1 MAISDISLTAGMR
14 SNLVSL
20 QGTVDLLN
28 RTQERLASGK
38 RVNSPLDNATNYF
51 VAKSHMDRAGDLSV
65 RKDGMGE
72 AIQTV
77 KAANEGITAIT
88 DLIASAKGI
97 AQSALSAGTA
107 EAATLAAQFNSI
119 LDQID
124 TAAADSGYKGT
135 NLLSATA
142 AERTLEVKFNEA
154 GDSKLTI
161 TGSDATTSSAGLN
174 IADAASNWAT
184 ATNINTAITALD
196 RALTNLRTQRQDPVL
211 QPQHHHHAGRL
222 HAVDDQ
228 RSLGG
233 RHEPHG
239 SRHQRG
245 GCQHAHAPG
254 PTVPG
259 HDGTQP
265 LRPGGAV
272 CPEVVLVTG
281 T

>member
-77 KAANEGITAIT
+77 KAANEGIVAIT

-97 AQSALSAGTA
+97 AQSALSAGTS
-107 EAATLAAQFNSI
+107 EASTLGAQFNSI
-119 LDQID
+119 LRQID
-124 TAAADSGYKGT
+124 TVAADSGYKGT

-142 AERTLEVKFNEA
+142 AERSLTVKFDES
-154 GDSKLTI
+154 GDSSLTI
-161 TGSDATTSSAGLN
+161 TGSNATTSTAGLN
-174 IADAASNWAT
+174 IADAANNWAT
-184 ATNINTAITALD
+184 ASNINTAITALD
-196 RALTNLRTQRQDPVL
+196 SALTSLRTSAKTLSSNLNIITTRDAFTQSMINVLSEGATNLTAADTNEEGANMLMLQVRQ
-211 QPQHHHHAGRL
+211 
-222 HAVDDQ
+222 
-228 RSLGG
+228 SLGTTAL
-233 RHEPHG
+233 
-239 SRHQRG
+239 SLSAQAA
-245 GCQHAHAPG
+245 QS
-254 PTVPG
+254 V
-259 HDGTQP
+259 
-265 LRPGGAV
+265 LR
-272 CPEVVLVTG
+272 LF
-281 T
+281 

>member
-28 RTQERLASGK
+28 RTQERLATGK
-38 RVNSPLDNATNYF
+38 KVNSPLDNATNYF

-77 KAANEGITAIT
+77 KAANAGISAIT

-107 EAATLAAQFNSI
+107 EASTLAAQFNSI

-124 TAAADSGYKGT
+124 TVAADSGYKGT

-142 AERTLEVKFNEA
+142 AERSLTVKFDES
-154 GDSKLTI
+154 GDSSLTI
-161 TGSDATTSSAGLN
+161 TGSNATTSTAGLN
-174 IADAASNWAT
+174 IADAVSNWSS

-196 RALTNLRTQRQDPVL
+196 SALTSLRTSAKTLSSNLNIITTRDAFTQSMINVLSEGATNLTAADTNEEGANMLMLQVRQ
-211 QPQHHHHAGRL
+211 
-222 HAVDDQ
+222 
-228 RSLGG
+228 SLGTTAL
-233 RHEPHG
+233 
-239 SRHQRG
+239 SLSAQAA
-245 GCQHAHAPG
+245 QS
-254 PTVPG
+254 V
-259 HDGTQP
+259 
-265 LRPGGAV
+265 LR
-272 CPEVVLVTG
+272 LF
-281 T
+281 